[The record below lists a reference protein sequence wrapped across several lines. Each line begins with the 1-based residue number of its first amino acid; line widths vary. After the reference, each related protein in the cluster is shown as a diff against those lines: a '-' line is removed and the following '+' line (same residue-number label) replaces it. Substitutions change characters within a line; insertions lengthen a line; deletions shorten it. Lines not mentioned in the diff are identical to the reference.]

1 MRGVHLF
8 VALGAAVVGVAYLVF
23 SFQPNVPRPTAAPR
37 AIRPGALAGQPD
49 ELVVGEPIV
58 FQNLTIFPV
67 SSKTPNDQDRFITL
81 DEGLKAGSVEILEK
95 AATQSVESGNQARP
109 QVNDDPFAEPVQRSR
124 GANEVN
130 ELMVVNRSEK
140 PLYLMPGEI
149 IVGGDQ
155 DRTIGEELVVA
166 PDGKP
171 VSLNVFCVEHAR
183 WGSRSEQD
191 YADILAFSSTS
202 DSISATTIA
211 ASDAGPIHGL
221 AHEANLGKFI
231 GSVGSLSKPAR
242 LAVQRGDGQSKV
254 WEEVANENAK
264 SKVEAATGTFTAN
277 YSDVESLERL
287 RPYLEQL
294 HDPIAGTENV
304 VGVVVAVNGEM
315 ESLDVFQ
322 STPLFKKLWPKLL
335 KSYALDAS
343 NAQSD
348 ESDPKKATR
357 MAATTF
363 LKDIA
368 QASTVNEQASGDLAK
383 SSGESDRVLVFSARE
398 IQSQDAG
405 GPSMMGG
412 MGGMG
417 FGGAIHS
424 SGYSK

>member
-1 MRGVHLF
+1 MKGVHLL
-8 VALGAAVVGVAYLVF
+8 ALSAAVIGIAYLVF
-23 SFQPNVPRPTAAPR
+23 TFQPQYPGPASSGASRTVANVGRT
-37 AIRPGALAGQPD
+37 GD
-49 ELVVGEPIV
+49 LVVGEQIV
-58 FQNLTIFPV
+58 FKNLAIFPV
-67 SSKTPNDQDRFITL
+67 SSKTPKDQDRFVTL
-81 DEGLKAGSVEILEK
+81 DEGLKAGTVEILEK
-95 AATQSVESGNQARP
+95 SAAQSGDDGRSAANANQ
-109 QVNDDPFAEPVQRSR
+109 DPFAEPVVGSS
-124 GANEVN
+124 GANDVN

-171 VSLNVFCVEHAR
+171 VALDVFCVEHAR
-183 WGSRSEQD
+183 WGRRDERE
-191 YADILAFSSTS
+191 YAGILASAESNGSIASTI
-202 DSISATTIA
+202 DA
-211 ASDAGPIHGL
+211 AAPIEHL
-221 AHEANLGKFI
+221 VNEANQGKFI

-242 LAVQRGDGQSKV
+242 LAAQRGDGQGKV

-264 SKVEAATGTFTAN
+264 SKVEAATGTFAAN
-277 YSDVESLERL
+277 YSDADSLERL
-287 RPYLEQL
+287 QPYLDHF
-294 HDPIAGTENV
+294 HDPVFGTKNI

-315 ESLDVFQ
+315 ESVDVFQ

-335 KSYALDAS
+335 KSYALDAA
-343 NAQSD
+343 NAPQD
-348 ESDPKKATR
+348 ENLQKVATR
-357 MAATTF
+357 EAADAF

-368 QASTVNEQASGDLAK
+368 QANMSTERAGDDVAI
-383 SSGESDRVLVFSARE
+383 SSGETERVLVFSARE
-398 IQSQDAG
+398 IQSRDLG